1 MKKLNLNFYK
11 ISVYS
16 ANFKCHE
23 YRYGINKDDVVKRLK
38 EEYLRYEDKRAYFEM
53 EAEEIKY
60 NRVKVNVNLNFRE

>member
-16 ANFKCHE
+16 ASFKCHE
-23 YRYGINKDDVVKRLK
+23 YRYGINKDEVVKRLK

-53 EAEEIKY
+53 EAEE
-60 NRVKVNVNLNFRE
+60 VET